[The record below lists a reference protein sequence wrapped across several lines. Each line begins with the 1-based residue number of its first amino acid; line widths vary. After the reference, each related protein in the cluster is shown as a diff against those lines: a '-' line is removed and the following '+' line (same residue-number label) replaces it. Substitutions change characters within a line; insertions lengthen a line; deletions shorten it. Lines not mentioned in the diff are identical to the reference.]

1 MKKSIF
7 SRAKR
12 RRMLAA
18 FLCVALL
25 ITAIPL
31 RASAAGQQ
39 KDVTTRANVVLF
51 AYFSDETDTD
61 WFNQTSSSAYT
72 DDYTKG
78 MTNVQ
83 RFVNY
88 YNGSQNRSFSTY
100 MSKISGGNYVIKNI
114 FPQYDASTGKVKPL
128 KLSMT
133 EADADAKDCDSQII
147 SELEQAINLS
157 PYKDQI
163 DLDRDGMIDNVSVI
177 LQGKNGSVAGTTLR
191 SHKFTTYE
199 ISDWNGTNLSPY
211 TFNMLNT
218 EALNGKRAGL
228 ISHEYLHSLNYPDLY
243 RKTDSDYP
251 VGNWDIMSGDGR
263 FMTYPLAYLRM
274 AISGWAKVPDIDD
287 AKQKETNN
295 NDNTITYDLELE
307 TISDTNLDNAV
318 MITSPVNPY
327 EKFVIE
333 VRERSANYLKDDSLD
348 GGIPKSG
355 VIVYRVDTTV
365 EDFSNFNGK
374 TGVYVFG
381 PGNGKTREDAALDA
395 NNPTYGNTDLSVKNN
410 VITYS
415 DGTNTGIKVSDVG
428 NIQNGKVSLKVTV
441 PDWSSLDAWKDNVAG
456 ISDSKYVTLV
466 DLNDQQMA
474 VVQKS
479 YQGKE
484 VKFFQYV
491 NGQWDE
497 STLPV
502 LTDNQ
507 GIADVKLI
515 GFNDKIFVSY
525 VSIGDATGHV
535 KVLEGSSWKEIT
547 DSSGKS
553 IGLADNNQLDIGV
566 AGNQLYI
573 SYVRNNT
580 LYVREIT
587 VENTI
592 QLRNAMSVVTTTG
605 VILSAPR
612 VLEQQGQLVIAYKKG
627 NIIELQQHEGAS
639 NFSELLAAGS
649 ASSYDVITYNG
660 EVYFVSASTS
670 ELTVKKYSNGKWETV
685 ASDAIDSISPKL
697 AIAQGNLYV
706 VTGPAS
712 SGKTGVYAYEVTEGK
727 LATEGL
733 DVDPGADGGDYS
745 MIASGDTLL
754 IGYTDRKTDK
764 AVIKEKTISNALL
777 SLTITPPD
785 KVSYTVGDEMSLKG
799 LKVTANYQKN
809 TRELKE
815 GEYTVTGFGTEE
827 NGKLIAKT
835 LGEQT
840 ATVTL
845 KSDTNIKNTFTFLV
859 SEVPSITSI
868 TSVKNNGTVSKDF
881 VYGDKMDVTVETTGA
896 DGKKMALY
904 YRKPDGALIKLT
916 EPVTV
921 KDGTPVTFSYD
932 TTKKILPTGENLRI
946 AVCSVDGDS
955 VSVKDS
961 TEISLAKKKLTAS
974 ITGTLDKTYDGTTTA
989 PKAAALSLDGVLN
1002 QEASASGTI
1011 EYGSPDAKNQTL
1023 SVKNFKV
1030 DYVSGADDY
1039 YITPEAPTK
1048 TGTIRKAAAPQTSQ
1062 KYLMVSNNTKYNY
1075 SYDLNQLLPSLSGVQ
1090 KWGGVS
1096 YELQKPIALG
1106 DYYKDGAGIKD
1117 GKLTLPIEDVSS
1129 TAETDIGT
1137 IKITVKSSNFEDFT
1151 AALKVKSSNRK
1162 IPAGTVTT
1170 QGTLTYGQALNNLKL
1185 TANMIDPDSKTAV
1198 SGTITWKDGS
1208 IVPNAGKY
1216 QAEWRF
1222 VPNDSAYAEIT
1233 GTKEIQVDRKSVTV
1247 TFDMEGITTKTY
1259 DGTVSLPKGAKI
1271 NVKEIKGIL
1280 DKDDVTVSDQ
1290 FTAAYASADAGTKKI
1305 VVSGLTLTG
1314 SARQNYKLETP
1325 AALEVETGITKA
1337 NPKKAKDITCGKLEA
1352 GKPLSS
1358 ISLSGSFTGVNDE
1371 VLEGTLSWKDPD
1383 AAFNAGTHTAKWVF
1397 TPKSANYAPIEGS
1410 IEITVEKKDDSS
1422 DKPSTDKPSE
1432 DKPSTDKPSEDR
1444 PSTEKPSEDK
1454 PSTEKPSEEKPSTE
1468 KPSGGE
1474 SSTEQS
1480 GTGKPGEKP
1489 ATTEQKES
1497 DSKTS
1502 DENKQSSKSKASSVD
1517 KKKKN
1522 TVKTGDEADPAR
1534 LILLLVLSLLSMGI
1548 FIFIIKRENAK
1559 K

>member
-78 MTNVQ
+78 KTNVQ
-83 RFVNY
+83 RFMNY
-88 YNGSQNRSFSTY
+88 YDGSQNRSFSTY
-100 MSKISGGNYVIKNI
+100 MSKISGGTYAVKNI
-114 FPQYDASTGKVKPL
+114 FPQYNEATGKVTPL
-128 KLSMT
+128 KLSEIT

-147 SELEQAINLS
+147 SELEKAIDLS

-199 ISDWNGTNLSPY
+199 ISSWNDTNLEPR

-218 EALNGKRAGL
+218 ESLNGKRAGL
-228 ISHEYLHSLNYPDLY
+228 IVHEYLHSLNYPDLY

-333 VRERSANYLKDDSLD
+333 VREKPADYYNGDTLD
-348 GGIPKSG
+348 AGIPKSG

-365 EDFSNFNGK
+365 EDFSNFKGK

-381 PGNGKTREDAALDA
+381 LESEKTRQDAALDA

-415 DGTNTGIKVSDVG
+415 DGTNTGIKVSDVS

-441 PDWSSLDAWKDNVAG
+441 PDWSSLDAWKDTTGVTG
-456 ISDSKYVTLV
+456 QYVSLV
-466 DLNDQQMA
+466 NLDDKPTA

-479 YQGKE
+479 QWSE
-484 VKFFQYV
+484 VNFYEYV
-491 NGQWDE
+491 NGGWQA
-497 STLPV
+497 SILPN
-502 LTDNQ
+502 LKDTK
-507 GIADVKLI
+507 GIDKIKLI
-515 GFNDKIFVSY
+515 SFDDKIFASY
-525 VSIGDATGHV
+525 VDGDGNGQV
-535 KVLEGSSWKEIT
+535 KVLEGSFWKNIT

-553 IGLADNNQLDIGV
+553 IGKVGNNQLDIGV

-580 LYVREIT
+580 LYVREIMVGDT
-587 VENTI
+587 MQLENE
-592 QLRNAMSVVTTTG
+592 RNVTTGTS
-605 VILSAPR
+605 INTPR
-612 VLEQQGQLVIAYKKG
+612 VLELKGDLVIVYKEG
-627 NIIELQQHEGAS
+627 NDIKLKKYDGTSVFSTLAS
-639 NFSELLAAGS
+639 AGQ
-649 ASSYDVITYNG
+649 ASSYDVITYNQ
-660 EVYFVSASTS
+660 ELYFVSASTS
-670 ELTVKKYSNGKWETV
+670 KLTVKKYNAAENTWKEY

-712 SGKTGVYAYEVTEGK
+712 QGKTGVYAYEVTEGK

-733 DVDPGADGGDYS
+733 DVDSGADGGDYS

-904 YRKPDGALIKLT
+904 YRKSDGALTKLT

-1002 QEASASGTI
+1002 NEASASGTI

-1030 DYVSGADDY
+1030 DYVSGAGDY

-1062 KYLMVSNNTKYNY
+1062 KYLTVSNNTKYNY

-1090 KWGGVS
+1090 KWGGIS

-1106 DYYKDGAGIKD
+1106 DYYKDGAEIKD

-1129 TAETDIGT
+1129 TAETEIGT

-1151 AALKVKSSNRK
+1151 VPLTVKSSNWK
-1162 IPAGTVTT
+1162 IPTGTVTT
-1170 QGTLTYGQALNNLKL
+1170 QGTLTYGQALDNLKL
-1185 TANMIDPDSKTAV
+1185 TANMMDPDSKTAV
-1198 SGTITWKDGS
+1198 AGTITWKDGS

-1233 GTKEIQVDRKSVTV
+1233 GVKEIQVDRKSVTV
-1247 TFDMEGITTKTY
+1247 TFDMEGTTTKTY

-1271 NVKEIKGIL
+1271 NVKDINGIL
-1280 DKDDVTVSDQ
+1280 DKDDVTVSNQ

-1410 IEITVEKKDDSS
+1410 IEITVEKKNDSS
-1422 DKPSTDKPSE
+1422 DEPSTDKPSE

-1444 PSTEKPSEDK
+1444 PSTDKPSEEK

-1468 KPSGGE
+1468 KPSEDEPSTEKPSGGE
-1474 SSTEQS
+1474 ASTEQS
-1480 GTGKPGEKP
+1480 GTGRPGEKP
-1489 ATTEQKES
+1489 ATTEKK
-1497 DSKTS
+1497 KT
-1502 DENKQSSKSKASSVD
+1502 EE
-1517 KKKKN
+1517 KKN
-1522 TVKTGDEADPAR
+1522 TVKAGDEADPAR

>member
-1 MKKSIF
+1 MEKSIF

-61 WFNQTSSSAYT
+61 WFNKISEDGYT
-72 DDYTKG
+72 DNNTKG

-83 RFVNY
+83 RYINY
-88 YNGSQNRSFSTY
+88 YDGSQNRSFSTY
-100 MSKISGGNYVIKNI
+100 MSKISGGTYAVKNI
-114 FPQYDASTGKVKPL
+114 FPQYDTNTGKVTPL
-128 KLSMT
+128 KLSKT
-133 EADADAKDCDSQII
+133 QEVAQKGKCDSQIV
-147 SELEQAINLS
+147 SELEKAIDLS
-157 PYKDQI
+157 SYKDQL
-163 DLDRDGMIDNVSVI
+163 DLDGDDVIDNVSIV
-177 LQGKNGSVAGTTLR
+177 LQGADSTDAGSTMR
-191 SHKFTTYE
+191 SHKFATYE
-199 ISDWNGTNLSPY
+199 ISEWNGTNLRPY

-218 EALNGKRAGL
+218 TALNNKRAGL

-243 RKTDSDYP
+243 RQTDGDYP

-274 AISGWAKVPDIDD
+274 AISGWAKVPDI
-287 AKQKETNN
+287 AEVGKNPTTNK
-295 NDNTITYDLELE
+295 DQSTTYDLELE

-333 VRERSANYLKDDSLD
+333 VREKPADYYNGDTLD
-348 GGIPKSG
+348 AGIPKSG

-365 EDFSNFNGK
+365 GGFSNFDGK

-381 PGNGKTREDAALDA
+381 PRNGKIREDAALDA
-395 NNPTYGNTDLSVKNN
+395 ANPSYGSTDLSEKNN

-441 PDWSSLDAWKDNVAG
+441 PDWSSLDAWKDTTGVKG
-456 ISDSKYVTLV
+456 ESVSLV
-466 DLNDQQMA
+466 DLNDKSTA
-474 VVQKS
+474 VVQDAQQKD
-479 YQGKE
+479 
-484 VKFFQYV
+484 VKFYEYT
-491 NGQWDE
+491 NGKWTD
-497 STLPV
+497 SSLPD
-502 LTDNQ
+502 LEDSNS
-507 GIADVKLI
+507 IYNIKLI
-515 GFNDKIFVSY
+515 SFKNKIFASY
-525 VSIGDATGHV
+525 VDIDGKGHV
-535 KVLEGSSWKEIT
+535 KVLEGNSWK
-547 DSSGKS
+547 DVVDQYNKSVGVVSS
-553 IGLADNNQLDIGV
+553 NQLDIGV
-566 AGNQLYI
+566 AGDQLYI
-573 SYVRNNT
+573 SYVLNYRNP
-580 LYVREIT
+580 YARKIT
-587 VENTI
+587 VEDGVI
-592 QLRNAMSVVTTTG
+592 QLGDIMSVANPTASG
-605 VILSAPR
+605 NYISSPR
-612 VLEQQGQLVIAYKKG
+612 ILEQKGNLVIAYRDDDDIKLKKYDG
-627 NIIELQQHEGAS
+627 TSA
-639 NFSELLAAGS
+639 FTTLADAGQS
-649 ASSYDVITYNG
+649 SSYDVITYNQ
-660 EVYFVSASTS
+660 ELYFVSASAS
-670 ELTVKKYSNGKWETV
+670 ELTVKKYNAAENTWKEY
-685 ASDAIDSISPKL
+685 ASDAIDSDSPKL
-697 AIAQGNLYV
+697 AVAQGNLYV
-706 VTGPAS
+706 VTGPAT
-712 SGKTGVYAYEVTEGK
+712 SGKTGVYVYEVTEGK
-727 LATEGL
+727 LTKEGL
-733 DVDPGADGGDYS
+733 AVDSGVNGTNYS

-754 IGYTDRKTDK
+754 IGYREWMSGN

-904 YRKPDGALIKLT
+904 YRKSDGALTKLT

-946 AVCSVDGDS
+946 AVCSVDDDS

-1062 KYLMVSNNTKYNY
+1062 KYLTVSNNTKYNY

-1106 DYYKDGAGIKD
+1106 DYYKDGAEIKD

-1129 TAETDIGT
+1129 TAETEIGT

-1151 AALKVKSSNRK
+1151 VLLAVKSSNRK

-1170 QGTLTYGQALNNLKL
+1170 QGTLTYGQALNNLKI

-1198 SGTITWKDGS
+1198 AGTITWKDGS

-1247 TFDMEGITTKTY
+1247 TFDMEGTTTKTY

-1271 NVKEIKGIL
+1271 NVKDIKGIL
-1280 DKDDVTVSDQ
+1280 DKDDVTVSNQ

-1337 NPKKAKDITCGKLEA
+1337 NPKKAKDITCGKLEE

-1358 ISLSGSFTGVNDE
+1358 ISLSGSFTGVDDE

-1410 IEITVEKKDDSS
+1410 IEITVEKKNDSS
-1422 DKPSTDKPSE
+1422 DEPSTDKPSE

-1444 PSTEKPSEDK
+1444 PSTEKPSEEK
-1454 PSTEKPSEEKPSTE
+1454 PSTEKPSEDEPSTE

-1474 SSTEQS
+1474 ASTEQS
-1480 GTGKPGEKP
+1480 GTGRPGEKP
-1489 ATTEQKES
+1489 ATTEKK
-1497 DSKTS
+1497 KT
-1502 DENKQSSKSKASSVD
+1502 EE
-1517 KKKKN
+1517 KKN
-1522 TVKTGDEADPAR
+1522 TVKAGDEADPAR

-1548 FIFIIKRENAK
+1548 FVFIIKRENAK

>member
-51 AYFSDETDTD
+51 VCFSDETDTD
-61 WFNQTSSSAYT
+61 WLNELSVTA
-72 DDYTKG
+72 DAGG

-83 RFVNY
+83 RYMNY
-88 YNGSQNRSFSTY
+88 YNGRQNRSFSTY
-100 MSKISGGNYVIKNI
+100 MSKISGGTYAVKNI
-114 FPQYDASTGKVKPL
+114 FPQYDEATGKVTPL
-128 KLSMT
+128 KLSETT
-133 EADADAKDCDSQII
+133 EADADAKDCDAQII
-147 SELEQAINLS
+147 SELEKAIDLS

-163 DLDRDGMIDNVSVI
+163 DLDGDDVIDNVSVI
-177 LQGKNGSVAGTTLR
+177 LQGKDGSVAGTTLR
-191 SHKFTTYE
+191 SHKFTTYK
-199 ISDWNGTNLSPY
+199 ISDWNGTKLRPY

-218 EALNGKRAGL
+218 TALNGKRAGL

-243 RKTDSDYP
+243 RKTTSDYP

-274 AISGWAKVPDIDD
+274 AISGWTKVPDI
-287 AKQKETNN
+287 AEAGKNPTTNK
-295 NDNTITYDLELE
+295 DQSTTYDLELK

-333 VRERSANYLKDDSLD
+333 VREKSANSSKDDSLD

-441 PDWSSLDAWKDNVAG
+441 PDWSSLDTWKDNVAG

-474 VVQKS
+474 VAQKS

-580 LYVREIT
+580 LYVREIMVGDT
-587 VENTI
+587 MQLENE
-592 QLRNAMSVVTTTG
+592 RNVTTGTS
-605 VILSAPR
+605 INTPR
-612 VLEQQGQLVIAYKKG
+612 VLELKGDLVIVYKEG
-627 NIIELQQHEGAS
+627 NDIKLKKYDGTSVFSTLAGA
-639 NFSELLAAGS
+639 GQ
-649 ASSYDVITYNG
+649 ASSYDVITYNQ
-660 EVYFVSASTS
+660 ELYFVSASTS
-670 ELTVKKYSNGKWETV
+670 KLTVKKYNAAENTWKEY

-712 SGKTGVYAYEVTEGK
+712 QGKTGVYAYEVTEGK

-733 DVDPGADGGDYS
+733 DVDPDADGGNYS

-868 TSVKNNGTVSKDF
+868 TSVKNNGTISKDF

-904 YRKPDGALIKLT
+904 YRKSDGALTKLT

-932 TTKKILPTGENLRI
+932 ITKKILPTGENLRI

-1002 QEASASGTI
+1002 QEASVSGTI

-1062 KYLMVSNNTKYNY
+1062 KYLMVSNNMKYNY

-1090 KWGGVS
+1090 KWGGIS

-1106 DYYKDGAGIKD
+1106 DYYKDGAEIKD

-1129 TAETDIGT
+1129 TAETEIGT

-1198 SGTITWKDGS
+1198 AGTITWKDGS

-1233 GTKEIQVDRKSVTV
+1233 GTKEVQVDRKSVTV
-1247 TFDMEGITTKTY
+1247 TFDMEGTTTKTY

-1280 DKDDVTVSDQ
+1280 DKDDVTVSNQ

-1422 DKPSTDKPSE
+1422 NE
-1432 DKPSTDKPSEDR
+1432 
-1444 PSTEKPSEDK
+1444 
-1454 PSTEKPSEEKPSTE
+1454 PSTE
-1468 KPSGGE
+1468 KPSGSE

-1522 TVKTGDEADPAR
+1522 TVKAGDEADPAR

-1548 FIFIIKRENAK
+1548 FVFIIKRENAK